1 MAQPRRVVF
10 AVGLAAS
17 LLLLLL
23 AAPALASFEGSSG
36 KIAYITG
43 TDPQILKVWDPSDA
57 AANPDDEKAGVF
69 TADSETYAFPTQ
81 DTISL
86 GSPSVPVW
94 SPDGTRIAYAKSVDG
109 TGNSPTPV
117 KHTAIFVFDL
127 RTMTSTQITHPIT
140 TLVDD
145 NPSPTYVAHSA
156 SDWSPAWSPDGGT
169 LAFIRQFYV
178 TPDDTGHFGDS
189 GQNLWTIPAFSGAV
203 ESRATSYTQEPPY
216 PTNGTLWIPGTND
229 VMVAMFSSAGQ
240 YLARQPLGG
249 GGATQMAKGLIFDYD
264 VSPDGKKFG
273 YTVLSGAGFEGFAGD
288 VGGVATGQGTWNNQ
302 LVRFSNSGDGLLRTD
317 CLPRPTGPPACGV
330 ADRML
335 EDPEADI
342 RAGEPDRFVLDWRD
356 RVGVVGTGS
365 LPGRVSWDVQPEVSP
380 VIFVP
385 GFLGSI
391 IDCSGTDLWPHM
403 PLPNALGM
411 RLGPSG
417 LDNVGC
423 AAAKPGDVLRTVLT
437 QDIYNTVGRYV
448 ENTLEPGRGTMFG
461 WDWRMRPQESLDR
474 LDKAVDDALAAPG
487 RWKEQKAKRVV
498 LWGHSYGGLL
508 IRTYLAL
515 HPDKVAR
522 VLTVGTPSWGAP
534 KSLFSLAYG
543 IETPEGG
550 LGMDLFFKN
559 SELQEMA
566 VNLAGL
572 YQLYPSPKYTPGW
585 LQVDGAGADL
595 GGFVSSLGGNA
606 ALLTQAQG
614 YHNAIYDRFYD
625 NGGRIDVQSV
635 VGTGVPTFGRLNF
648 LHQPDGTSKVDVAY
662 VNGDGTVPGLS
673 ATQGP
678 IGPLPA
684 APADP
689 IHIQN
694 TCSVSHVPL
703 ANDPKVMRAYSNW
716 ILFGRV
722 PRLLPGQCGVSG
734 GTYVF
739 EPGTLGVPAPRVATQ
754 RRSTQR
760 VATGAAMSPQSAE
773 EAALVDVVDLPDR
786 VVVVTDDR
794 EPVTMTLKLDGAS
807 FTYAPITDAGEGARL
822 TYGPL
827 RGTLELT
834 PGPPGGAP
842 LVTIDGQPVAPHEP
856 VVTPPPAISPG
867 GGVVGVVPPASPS
880 ARTPVV
886 KRLSISG
893 RPRLI
898 GRKLTVKVA
907 VPGAGTVRAV
917 VRKKSGRKAVLG
929 SVRMTSKAIRTL
941 TLTVRLRNRQRAA
954 VGLTVTFTPA
964 KGKVQTVSAS
974 VKPR

>member
-1 MAQPRRVVF
+1 MVQPGRVVF
-10 AVGLAAS
+10 IAGLAAC
-17 LLLLLL
+17 LLLLLP
-23 AAPALASFEGSSG
+23 AAPALAAFEGSPG

-43 TDPQILKVWDPSDA
+43 TDPQILNVWDPADA
-57 AANPDDEKAGVF
+57 AANPADEKAGVF
-69 TADSETYAFPTQ
+69 TADAATYALPTQ
-81 DTISL
+81 ATISL
-86 GSPSVPVW
+86 GAPSAPAW

-127 RTMTSTQITHPIT
+127 RTMASTQITHPIA

-145 NPSPTYVAHSA
+145 NPVPTFVEHSA

-178 TPDDTGHFGDS
+178 TDDDTGHVAQR
-189 GQNLWTIPAFSGAV
+189 GQNLWTIPSAGGV
-203 ESRATSYTQEPPY
+203 ESKATSYTQEPPY
-216 PTNGTLWIPGTND
+216 PTNGAVWIPGTSD
-229 VMVAMFSSAGQ
+229 VMVAMQPSAGQ
-240 YLARQPLGG
+240 GYLGRQPLGG
-249 GGATQMAKGLIFDYD
+249 GGATQVATGFIFDYD

-273 YTVLSGAGFEGFAGD
+273 YSVLGAAGFEGFAGD
-288 VGGVATGQGTWNNQ
+288 VGGVATGQGTWGNQ
-302 LVRFSNSGDGLLRTD
+302 FMRFSGSGDGLLRTA
-317 CLPRPTGPPACGV
+317 CLPRPEGPPACGV
-330 ADRML
+330 VDRML
-335 EDPEADI
+335 EDPQADI

-356 RVGVVGTGS
+356 RVGVSSSGS
-365 LPGRVSWDVQPEVSP
+365 LPGRVSWDVQPEVTP

-391 IDCSGTDLWPHM
+391 IECGGTELWPHM
-403 PLPNALGM
+403 PLPNPLGM

-423 AAAKPGDVLRTVLT
+423 ATAKPGDVLRTVLFK
-437 QDIYNTVGRYV
+437 DIYDTVGKYV

-487 RWKEQKAKRVV
+487 RWKEQKARRVV

-550 LGMDLFFKN
+550 VGMDLFFKN

-585 LQVDGAGADL
+585 LRVDGAGADL
-595 GGFVSSLGGNA
+595 GGLVSSLGGNA

-614 YHNAIYDRFYD
+614 YHTAIYDRFYD
-625 NGGRIDVQSV
+625 NGGRIDVHSV
-635 VGTGVPTFGRLNF
+635 VGTGVPTFGSLNF
-648 LHQPDGTSKVDVAY
+648 LHQPDGTSDVEVGY

-703 ANDPKVMRAYSNW
+703 ANDPKVTQAYGDW

-722 PRLLPGQCGVSG
+722 PRVLPGQCGVSG
-734 GTYVF
+734 GSYVF
-739 EPGTLGVPAPRVATQ
+739 EPGALGVLAPRRAT
-754 RRSTQR
+754 RR

-794 EPVTMTLKLDGAS
+794 APVTMTLQIDGAS
-807 FTYAPITDAGEGARL
+807 FTYAPITDAGEGTKLA
-822 TYGPL
+822 YGPL
-827 RGTLELT
+827 KGTLVLT

-842 LVTIDGQPVAPHEP
+842 AVTIDGQSVAPHAP
-856 VVTPPPAISPG
+856 VLPPITPGG
-867 GGVVGVVPPASPS
+867 GGVVAGVAPPSPG
-880 ARTPVV
+880 APKTVV

-893 RPRLI
+893 RPRLV
-898 GRKLTVKVA
+898 GRKLTFRIA

-917 VRKKSGRKAVLG
+917 VRQRTGRRAVLG
-929 SVRMTSKAIRTL
+929 SARSKSKAMQTL
-941 TLTVRLRNRQRAA
+941 TLTVRLRKRQRAA
-954 VGLTVTFTPA
+954 VRLTITYTPA
-964 KGKVQTVSAS
+964 KGPAQTTSAL